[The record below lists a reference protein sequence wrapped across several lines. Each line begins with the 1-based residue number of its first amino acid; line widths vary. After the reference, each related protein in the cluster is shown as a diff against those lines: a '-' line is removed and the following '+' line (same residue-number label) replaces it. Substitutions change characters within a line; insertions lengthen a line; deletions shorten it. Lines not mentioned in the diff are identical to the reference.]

1 VLRRVIAAIGLIAL
15 ASTPVVART
24 RLVCRYTGVE
34 ITDCQQNPVPGSSEI
49 QIEGCCDRQTT
60 QPPGVTPIAQQQQSS
75 PLVLIALPAT
85 LLFAAPARPPP
96 VRDRDVV
103 PPVFLINR
111 ALLI

>member
-1 VLRRVIAAIGLIAL
+1 VLRRVIAAVTLIAL

-34 ITDCQQNPVPGSSEI
+34 ITDCEQYPVPGSSEI

-60 QPPGVTPIAQQQQSS
+60 QPPGVIPVAQQQQGS
-75 PLVLIALPAT
+75 PLVLSGLPVAF
-85 LLFAAPARPPP
+85 LFAAPVRLPP
-96 VRDRDVV
+96 VHPRNVV

>member
-1 VLRRVIAAIGLIAL
+1 VLSRVIAAVTLIAL

-34 ITDCQQNPVPGSSEI
+34 ITDCQQYPVSGRSEI

-60 QPPGVTPIAQQQQSS
+60 QPPGVIPIAQQQQSS
-75 PLVLIALPAT
+75 PPLLIGLPVA
-85 LLFAAPARPPP
+85 LLFAAPACPLPIHA
-96 VRDRDVV
+96 RDVV